1 MLRDQRGAPR
11 HQRED
16 PPLPPL
22 PEDPFALPDP
32 VEEQLRRWRTER
44 RNPSAATVED
54 ADYPGPVT
62 PGYAR
67 SVERLL
73 DFLDMELTRFGE
85 RAEAA
90 PSDWGFAGS
99 MTQVRNMLVDAV
111 EHLSGVERAFIEE
124 TLSEC

>member
-1 MLRDQRGAPR
+1 MTTQDNPKPIAIETYRNR
-11 HQRED
+11 RED
-16 PPLPPL
+16 V
-22 PEDPFALPDP
+22 A
-32 VEEQLRRWRTER
+32 
-44 RNPSAATVED
+44 
-54 ADYPGPVT
+54 
-62 PGYAR
+62 
-67 SVERLL
+67 RLL

-111 EHLSGVERAFIEE
+111 ECLSGVERAFIEE